1 MRLAVLKSP
10 VAKQD
15 LERLALQQIRSF
27 PGGEHVIRAE
37 VEYQSDPR
45 KDINWKLHVIAKE
58 GADFERIQY
67 AARTTTDRMKR
78 LYNLR
83 PDS

>member
-45 KDINWKLHVIAKE
+45 KDIGSCTLLPRKAPTLSASNTRQEQRPIA
-58 GADFERIQY
+58 
-67 AARTTTDRMKR
+67 
-78 LYNLR
+78 
-83 PDS
+83 

>member
-1 MRLAVLKSP
+1 MLKSP

-27 PGGEHVIRAE
+27 PGGEHVIRVE

-45 KDINWKLHVIAKE
+45 KDIAKE

-67 AARTTTDRMKR
+67 AARTTTDRMKH